1 MVSIADAEIAP
12 FWGESPNLRNLGANG
27 LSFIDSFLSDPG
39 MQVEELRD
47 LVINTL
53 EDMKASDIVTLDV
66 RGKTSIT
73 DYFVIATGTSDR
85 HVKSTAESVAFQA
98 KQAGQPP
105 IGTEGLNEGEW
116 ALIDLNGVVVHVMQA
131 KVRDFYQLERLWN
144 VDPAEAEKLSRERGA
159 S

>member
-1 MVSIADAEIAP
+1 
-12 FWGESPNLRNLGANG
+12 
-27 LSFIDSFLSDPG
+27 

-47 LVINTL
+47 LVVRTL
-53 EDMKASDIVTLDV
+53 EDMKAYDIVVIDV

-85 HVKSTAESVAFQA
+85 HVKSSAESVAFQA
-98 KQAGQPP
+98 KQAGQAA
-105 IGTEGLNEGEW
+105 IGIEGLSEGEW

-144 VDPAEAEKLSRERGA
+144 VDPGAAEKVSRGRGA